1 MFIIKIIFKLLVI
14 HYCLLF
20 MYKLFINY
28 LLQVVRDKV
37 KKFAQLAASG
47 VRPE

>member
-1 MFIIKIIFKLLVI
+1 MFIVKIICKLLFI
-14 HYCLLF
+14 
-20 MYKLFINY
+20 YKLFINCF
-28 LLQVVRDKV
+28 LQVVRDKV

>member
-1 MFIIKIIFKLLVI
+1 MIKFE
-14 HYCLLF
+14 H
-20 MYKLFINY
+20 

-47 VRPE
+47 IRPE

>member
-1 MFIIKIIFKLLVI
+1 MVKMIYKYYYYVFI
-14 HYCLLF
+14 Y
-20 MYKLFINY
+20 LFIYRLCINF